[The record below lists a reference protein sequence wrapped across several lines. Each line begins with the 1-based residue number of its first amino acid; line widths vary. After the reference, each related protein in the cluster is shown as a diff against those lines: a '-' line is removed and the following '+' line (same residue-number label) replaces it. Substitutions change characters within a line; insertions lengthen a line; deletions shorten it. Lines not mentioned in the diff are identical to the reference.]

1 MKRTRKNKTQTSNST
16 QFSLPDEFEVWLTK
30 FRRARPE
37 ELAKRGLR
45 DRRDG
50 TYYIEELM
58 GVPIKPSDRSIHF
71 VPTDMSRGGTFV
83 MAIVGAAKGMNM
95 VMASILDTE
104 KPEIRNKMLEILAAG
119 ELRRLGLNAGNQTAA
134 PDQHEPVPKAD

>member
-1 MKRTRKNKTQTSNST
+1 MKRTRKKKNQTSKST

-37 ELAKRGLR
+37 ELVRRGLHH
-45 DRRDG
+45 RRDG

-58 GVPIKPSDRSIHF
+58 GVPNKPSDRSIHF

-83 MAIVGAAKGMNM
+83 MAIVGEAKEMSM

-104 KPEIRNKMLEILAAG
+104 KPEITNKVLEILAAG
-119 ELRRLGLNAGNQTAA
+119 ELR
-134 PDQHEPVPKAD
+134 